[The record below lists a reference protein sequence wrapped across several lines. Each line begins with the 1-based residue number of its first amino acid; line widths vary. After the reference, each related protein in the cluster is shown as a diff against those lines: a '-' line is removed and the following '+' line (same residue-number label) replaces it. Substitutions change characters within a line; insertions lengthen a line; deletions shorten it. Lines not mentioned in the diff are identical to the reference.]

1 MNAEQ
6 HENKWDGKSRGAP
19 LGYQIFF
26 WLLKKG
32 GLPAAYRLLPFVTA
46 WYRWFVP
53 AATRPLQDFYT
64 RLGYSAAE
72 RKKLIRKNLVIFG
85 QTLLDKFALLSNMP
99 VQLSVEHEGVE
110 HLEQLITDGKGGIL
124 VSAHLG
130 NWEAAGHLLKRLNAT
145 INILMYD
152 GESQQMKQLLD
163 RYNSQRSFNIITIQQ
178 DLSHIYELSAALRRN
193 ELICLHADRFRA
205 GNRTFETS
213 FLGDSAH
220 FPAGPFLLASKLRA
234 PVSFV
239 MALKEGRDHYHFFA
253 TPARSYEGRGD
264 SGARQM
270 LADYVDMLEEKA
282 KAYPEQW
289 FNYYNFWEAKP

>member
-1 MNAEQ
+1 MDAQE

-32 GLPAAYRLLPFVTA
+32 GLGAAYQLLPFVTA

-53 AATRPLQDFYT
+53 AATRPLKHFYT
-64 RLGYSAAE
+64 RLGYSPAQ
-72 RKKLIRKNLVIFG
+72 RRQLIRNNLVIFG
-85 QTLLDKFALLSNMP
+85 QTLLDKFALLSGTP
-99 VQLSVEHEGVE
+99 VKLSMEHEGIE
-110 HLEQLITDGKGGIL
+110 HLEQLIADGRGGIL

-130 NWEAAGHLLKRLNAT
+130 NWEAAGHLLQRLNAT

-152 GESQQMKQLLD
+152 GESRQMKQLLD
-163 RYNSQRSFNIITIQQ
+163 KYNRQRSFNIITIQQ
-178 DLSHIYELSAALRRN
+178 NLSHIYELSAALRRN

-205 GNRTFETS
+205 GNRTFETA
-213 FLGDSAH
+213 FLGENAH
-220 FPAGPFLLASKLRA
+220 FPAGPFLLSSKLRA

-239 MALKEGRDHYHFFA
+239 MALKEGKDHYHFSA
-253 TPARSYEGRGD
+253 TKAKTYAGRGD

-270 LADYVDMLEEKA
+270 LGDYVALLEEKV
-282 KAYPEQW
+282 KAYPGQW
-289 FNYYNFWEAKP
+289 FNYYDFWEARP